1 MNNNNNNNNNYN
13 IDSKKCK
20 ANNIH
25 YINYVLYHHVNNKL
39 NIDINDYNLYNITPD
54 GNCCMRALSKFIS
67 KTEHEHIKVRNE
79 IADFLKDNINIFEDV
94 PSLLNMEIRL

>member
-1 MNNNNNNNNNYN
+1 
-13 IDSKKCK
+13 
-20 ANNIH
+20 
-25 YINYVLYHHVNNKL
+25 
-39 NIDINDYNLYNITPD
+39 
-54 GNCCMRALSKFIS
+54 MRALSKFIS